1 MTLSQKPKAIDIVA
15 QSYAAFD
22 AGDPERRACERRE
35 RHEHNGVM
43 NV

>member
-22 AGDPERRACERRE
+22 AGDPGRRACE